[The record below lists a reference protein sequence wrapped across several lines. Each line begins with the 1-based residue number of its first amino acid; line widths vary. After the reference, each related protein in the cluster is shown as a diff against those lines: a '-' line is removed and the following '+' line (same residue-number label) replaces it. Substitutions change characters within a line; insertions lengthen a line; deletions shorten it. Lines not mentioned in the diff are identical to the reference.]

1 VALIGPNDPR
11 SATQVTILLRRG
23 RGDVTS
29 VVGGVATRKV
39 TITLP
44 EEQLDRVRGL
54 VAAGEAPNVSAF
66 VIDL

>member
-11 SATQVTILLRRG
+11 SATQVTIPEALG